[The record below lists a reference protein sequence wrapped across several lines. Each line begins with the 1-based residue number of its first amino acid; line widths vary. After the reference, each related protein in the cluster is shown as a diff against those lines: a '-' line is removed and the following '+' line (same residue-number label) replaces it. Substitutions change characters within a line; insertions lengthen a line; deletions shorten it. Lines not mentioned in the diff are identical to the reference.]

1 MAPLPTVLIPGLYA
15 TPRQFAAQLPALW
28 RFGAV
33 HVADTRHGASWSD
46 MVDSI
51 LAAAPPRFS
60 LCGLSMGGALAL
72 AITVRA
78 PERVERLALLG
89 TTAAAD
95 DEGALT
101 ARRGALAQ
109 LRAGRLDELSAA
121 SFPYLVDPLRA
132 EDAVLRAVTRGMLAD
147 VGTEAAI
154 CQLECFMQRP
164 DLRDTLGAI
173 DMKALVLVGD
183 ADRIAPLA
191 RAEELHAGI
200 RGSKLVVL
208 EECGHL
214 SPLER
219 PEAVTEALVAWRS
232 A

>member
-1 MAPLPTVLIPGLYA
+1 
-15 TPRQFAAQLPALW
+15 
-28 RFGAV
+28 
-33 HVADTRHGASWSD
+33 
-46 MVDSI
+46 
-51 LAAAPPRFS
+51 
-60 LCGLSMGGALAL
+60 MGGALAL
-72 AITVRA
+72 AITTRA

-95 DEGALT
+95 DEGALA
-101 ARRGALAQ
+101 ARRGALAE
-109 LRAGRLDELSAA
+109 LRAGRLDELSAT

-132 EDAVLRAVTRGMLAD
+132 EDAALRAVTRGMLGD

-154 CQLECFMQRP
+154 RQLECFMDRP
-164 DLRDTLGAI
+164 DLRGALAAI

-183 ADRIAPLA
+183 SDRIAPLA

-200 RGSKLVVL
+200 AGSELVVL

-214 SPLER
+214 SPLEA